1 MSLARG
7 FRPLRT
13 AFGWRRG
20 MAYVVLWTLFVGSLE
35 NIVPVSSF
43 APDEVYALV
52 LAGVPGHLF
61 AAILFVVLAA
71 LAVPRLPAAWLVLAT
86 VAVAMLITTIRSL
99 APDPFVSFENT
110 TLSQS
115 QESRLRTSVVYLGW
129 GLLIYGGLFVC
140 AIALA
145 HRAERT
151 QALLGRSEIA
161 RIRSETLFS
170 RAQAMGLQGCVD
182 PAFLLRVLDE
192 MQQRY
197 AVDVASADR
206 LLDRLVAFLRLA
218 MPGVRSGHSTLG
230 AEVLAARSYARLV
243 AELDPGRGAWHCDI
257 DSVLTDMSF
266 PPLLLLPLLDRLG
279 AQQPAGL
286 PLRMKAK
293 SGSSQATLTLHGRAG
308 PGWLG
313 DDLLYRLRVG
323 LRTVHAGASVAVAEP
338 GAADALTIVLP
349 LGSSLSNGSAGSDS
363 HFNDAGEPSW
373 TRPGL
378 KTN

>member
-170 RAQAMGLQGCVD
+170 RAQACVD